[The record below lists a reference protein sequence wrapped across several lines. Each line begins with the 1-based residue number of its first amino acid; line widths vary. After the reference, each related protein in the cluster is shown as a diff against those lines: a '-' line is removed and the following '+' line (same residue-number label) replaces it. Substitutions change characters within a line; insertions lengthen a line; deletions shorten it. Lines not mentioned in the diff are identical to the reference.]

1 MGNLFENQRCCMYC
15 KSILKGRSDKKYCN
29 LKCKNAYSNP
39 INREREKIFKSD
51 EKKLHKNHETL
62 KMFYELSHGEVFIQI
77 RPLYQQ
83 GFDPRFYTGT
93 LDSKNAEGT
102 VYIIYDY
109 AFLYDQKQGII
120 VFYDK
125 GGFHNI

>member
-1 MGNLFENQRCCMYC
+1 MEEQFENQRFCLYN
-15 KSILKGRSDKKYCN
+15 KVILKGRSDKKFCN
-29 LKCKNAYSNP
+29 LKCKNAYNNP
-39 INREREKIFKSD
+39 IYREQQKVFIED
-51 EKKLHKNHETL
+51 EKRLHKNRAVL
-62 KMFYELSHGEVFIQI
+62 KKFYEFSNGEEFIQI

-93 LDSKNAEGT
+93 LDSKNAEGN

-109 AFLYDQKQGII
+109 AFLFDQKQGII
-120 VFYDK
+120 IFYDK